1 MTKWSI
7 PRMINELGDSPGWTL
22 LVMITN
28 FLFLMSKT
36 GSGLVI
42 VRIGTSLPASVWRR
56 KFQVFFQKKFNLLL
70 NRNIT

>member
-1 MTKWSI
+1 
-7 PRMINELGDSPGWTL
+7 
-22 LVMITN
+22 MITN

-56 KFQVFFQKKFNLLL
+56 KLYLVQFSVFLLQDIFVQSL
-70 NRNIT
+70 NRKMT

>member
-1 MTKWSI
+1 
-7 PRMINELGDSPGWTL
+7 MINELGDSPGWTL
-22 LVMITN
+22 LVMITY

-56 KFQVFFQKKFNLLL
+56 KFSFPRKIHSV
-70 NRNIT
+70 T